1 MHDSPL
7 AASADIRPR
16 ALAAERVLHH
26 LRPLVAVID
35 KTGVFVDAWGAHGA
49 FLGYRPEGLIGR
61 QSLELVVPREQEMVA
76 SIFQQAAERQDFS
89 VDMPVPFQLTLVA
102 VSAGETDTDIWIEV
116 KDTGLGIAEVEQQTI
131 FEAFRRAE
139 DTRTAIP
146 AGSGSGL
153 GLAIS
158 KRAIDQMEGQISV
171 RSEPGR
177 GSTFTIALRSTE
189 LALEHPSL

>member
-1 MHDSPL
+1 M
-7 AASADIRPR
+7 
-16 ALAAERVLHH
+16 LHH

-102 VSAGETDTDIWIEV
+102 ASGATALVDVSAVAVRDGSAFEGWVVSFVPHSTRSTPTGRSVGGAAAAWRGGPSIDEV
-116 KDTGLGIAEVEQQTI
+116 GA
-131 FEAFRRAE
+131 R
-139 DTRTAIP
+139 
-146 AGSGSGL
+146 
-153 GLAIS
+153 
-158 KRAIDQMEGQISV
+158 
-171 RSEPGR
+171 
-177 GSTFTIALRSTE
+177 ALRRCVGRPATGPTAATW
-189 LALEHPSL
+189 LAAS